1 MAFKKDKFA
10 VKVSDSMTIKELK
23 SHLEPLSGVP
33 AGNQKLMYK
42 SMLDDNK
49 TVGACALK
57 VSAAPKIINYRC
69 CCPRARLSVHPTV
82 FIIGTIATLFAD
94 SEIGWGCFPKSFGL
108 LFLTISDWICAGL
121 DFIFF
126 GRLASR

>member
-1 MAFKKDKFA
+1 
-10 VKVSDSMTIKELK
+10 MTISELK

-57 VSAAPKIINYRC
+57 VSAAPKIIIFAA
-69 CCPRARLSVHPTV
+69 PVRALQ
-82 FIIGTIATLFAD
+82 FI
-94 SEIGWGCFPKSFGL
+94 SE
-108 LFLTISDWICAGL
+108 WICAGM
-121 DFIFF
+121 DFFIFC
-126 GRLASR
+126 RLASR